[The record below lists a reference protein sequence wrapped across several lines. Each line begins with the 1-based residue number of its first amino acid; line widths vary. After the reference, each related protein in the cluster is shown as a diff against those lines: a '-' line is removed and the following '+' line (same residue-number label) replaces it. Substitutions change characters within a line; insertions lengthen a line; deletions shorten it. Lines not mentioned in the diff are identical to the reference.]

1 MNTPAPHRPEN
12 VVSLHPYFKLHPGKI
27 DAFRELIERFIERT
41 TSEDACLY
49 YDFTLNGDIVH
60 CREAYVGGEGALAHL
75 ENVDDLLKEG
85 LAISDLER
93 LEIHGS
99 ATELEKMRDPLA
111 ELPVEWFVFEK
122 GLVRF

>member
-1 MNTPAPHRPEN
+1 MNAPVPHRPET
-12 VVSLHPYFKLHPGKI
+12 VVSLHPYFQAHAGKL
-27 DAFRELIERFIERT
+27 DAFRELIDRFIERT
-41 TSEDACLY
+41 SGEDACLY

-60 CREAYVGGEGALAHL
+60 CREAYIGGEGALAHL
-75 ENVDDLLKEG
+75 ANVDDLLKEG
-85 LAISDLER
+85 LTFSDLVR

-99 ATELEKMRDPLA
+99 ATELDKLREPLA

>member
-1 MNTPAPHRPEN
+1 MNAPAPHRPET
-12 VVSLHPYFKLHPGKI
+12 VVSLHPYFKVHAGQL
-27 DAFRELIERFIERT
+27 DAFRQLIERFIERT

-49 YDFTLNGDIVH
+49 YDFTVNDDIVH
-60 CREAYVGGEGALAHL
+60 CREAYIGGEGALTHL
-75 ENVDDLLKEG
+75 ANVDDLLKEG
-85 LAISDLER
+85 LTLSDLAR

-99 ATELEKMRDPLA
+99 ETELAKMREPLA